1 MTWTQITD
9 KKEFITLAEKICGH
23 NQARYSL
30 LYGMSLDLDKYGS
43 HYMLQYND
51 EALAL
56 QTNPNK
62 AMVVSDLTIQ
72 ASIELAKWIES
83 HSDVKEIVGTKDT
96 INQTL
101 DQMRKTHPDY
111 PELIMDQRI
120 YELKQLDKPN
130 KIKSKMV
137 LATEIHFKLVQEW
150 FSQFLIDAFI
160 DTNPS
165 KEKTKALAE
174 TRLNNK
180 EVYLLIHEGNPVSM
194 ACSSRPTPDCIT
206 VNGVFTPI
214 EYRRNGYA
222 QEIVYLLSKELLK
235 NYKSCCLYTDLANNT
250 SNNIY
255 QKVGFK
261 PICDSLHYKI
271 A

>member
-165 KEKTKALAE
+165 KEKTKA
-174 TRLNNK
+174 
-180 EVYLLIHEGNPVSM
+180 
-194 ACSSRPTPDCIT
+194 
-206 VNGVFTPI
+206 
-214 EYRRNGYA
+214 
-222 QEIVYLLSKELLK
+222 
-235 NYKSCCLYTDLANNT
+235 
-250 SNNIY
+250 
-255 QKVGFK
+255 QKQTAYFK
-261 PICDSLHYKI
+261 FQH
-271 A
+271 